1 MENASKALIIAGSV
15 LIALMIIAALILMFT
30 NLSSY
35 QETNIQNTKEAQII
49 EFNNQ
54 FETYNRE
61 NVRGSDMISLMNRII
76 DYNSRKSDDTDI
88 QFKRM
93 EIEINNIVFENFRY
107 SNSGTNL
114 LIKKGKYTE
123 KDINEILDPVK
134 KLEEEYGAKNIT
146 QLSSNISNIMIDNKT
161 EAEEKVKQL
170 ISGRILTQK
179 GIDKIKQD
187 TAKYYEYT
195 QFKRTYF
202 NSITSR
208 KQWNEI

>member
-88 QFKRM
+88 QFRRM
-93 EIEINNIVFENFRY
+93 EIEISNIVIANFSY
-107 SNSGTNL
+107 NSGTNL
-114 LIKKGKYTE
+114 LIKKDKYTE
-123 KDINEILDPVK
+123 KDINLILDPVK

-146 QLSSNISNIMIDNKT
+146 QLSANISNVMLNNKT

-170 ISGRILTQK
+170 IPSKILAQK
-179 GIDKIKQD
+179 GIEKIKQD

-202 NSITSR
+202 NSVTSR
-208 KQWNEI
+208 KQWNKI